1 MLQSMGSH
9 KVGHNLAT
17 ELQDSNISQ
26 VDTAWSD
33 GQIVKKLVS

>member
-9 KVGHNLAT
+9 EVGHDLAT

-26 VDTAWSD
+26 VDAAWSD
-33 GQIVKKLVS
+33 TKLVS